1 MIKICKAKLGQRGL
15 FLFSPHPILWD
26 ILNKKEFPSKKAKKK
41 TLASFI
47 LKRVKEKV
55 VFLAYYL
62 GGARSRGSVCLAFTG
77 TSPGHLLVAGTLWV
91 RGFPGFHRLWP
102 RTTPSPTHVR
112 KCGCCLIVSS
122 SFSRKVRSVASPGR
136 RHSSS

>member
-62 GGARSRGSVCLAFTG
+62 GGYRHKDLG
-77 TSPGHLLVAGTLWV
+77 LLVS
-91 RGFPGFHRLWP
+91 RI
-102 RTTPSPTHVR
+102 VR
-112 KCGCCLIVSS
+112 KQI
-122 SFSRKVRSVASPGR
+122 SVV
-136 RHSSS
+136 